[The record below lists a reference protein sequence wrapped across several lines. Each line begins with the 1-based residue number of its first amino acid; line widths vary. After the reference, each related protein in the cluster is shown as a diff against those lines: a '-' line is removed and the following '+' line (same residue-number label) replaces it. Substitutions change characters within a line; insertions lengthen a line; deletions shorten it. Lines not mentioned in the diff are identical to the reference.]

1 MKRDNVKPIRP
12 RTEDW
17 NSLST
22 QKKNQEAAV
31 DIIIPV
37 YGAPDDT
44 LRCIYS
50 VLKTKNQTPFNLVVI
65 EDAGPVPELRTIL
78 RDLSEK
84 FSFEYYEN

>member
-50 VLKTKNQTPFNLVVI
+50 VLKTKNQTHLIWLLLKMQALCQNF
-65 EDAGPVPELRTIL
+65 EL
-78 RDLSEK
+78 
-84 FSFEYYEN
+84 Y